1 MRRPIARRGGE
12 TLYAVFKTTCP
23 TCELTWPF
31 LERIRQ
37 IAEGGDLRVVAVS
50 QDDAAKT
57 TGLRRAARRG
67 SRPLYDP
74 EPWPASDALGV
85 TNVPTLFR
93 VGADG
98 TIAETVVGFD
108 RGAHA
113 GARRPGGRRSP
124 ASPPPTLFR
133 ARRPGPPIQTGL
145 KLPQRRQVAG
155 ESWGQALI
163 RP

>member
-1 MRRPIARRGGE
+1 MAALDPGAPFPKITLRDQSGAAADPRRGGE

-37 IAEGGDLRVVAVS
+37 IAEGGTFSVVAIT

-57 TGLRRAARRG
+57 KAFGARLKTRLET
-67 SRPLYDP
+67 LYDR

-85 TNVPTLFR
+85 ANVPTLFR

-98 TIAETVVGFD
+98 KIAETVVGFD
-108 RGAHA
+108 RARMQALAGRAAALAHK
-113 GARRPGGRRSP
+113 P
-124 ASPPPTLFR
+124 APTLF
-133 ARRPGPPIQTGL
+133 APSDQAPSFKPG
-145 KLPQRRQVAG
+145 
-155 ESWGQALI
+155 
-163 RP
+163 